1 MVTNL
6 NVHLISSTLSSL
18 SLGEL
23 HFLKDKIDALIKE
36 YSTEQLSKEDVA
48 KSLSVEVSESSM
60 NHWLTQMFFEYSI
73 NYQNSSYK
81 QELAK
86 IILPLFAET
95 QEEDKEQIKLIN
107 KKNRKLGIWKGQI
120 EVSEDFYE
128 TSNEILS
135 EFGIEE

>member
-1 MVTNL
+1 MVANL

-18 SLGEL
+18 SLEEL
-23 HFLKDKIDALIKE
+23 HLLKDKINALIKE
-36 YSTEQLSKEDVA
+36 YSTEQLPKEDVA

-60 NHWLTQMFFEYSI
+60 NHWLTQMLFEYSI
-73 NYQNSSYK
+73 NYQNPSYK

-86 IILPLFAET
+86 IILPLLAET
-95 QEEDKEQIKLIN
+95 KEDTEQIEPIN

-120 EVSEDFYE
+120 EVSKDFYE
-128 TSNEILS
+128 TSSDILS